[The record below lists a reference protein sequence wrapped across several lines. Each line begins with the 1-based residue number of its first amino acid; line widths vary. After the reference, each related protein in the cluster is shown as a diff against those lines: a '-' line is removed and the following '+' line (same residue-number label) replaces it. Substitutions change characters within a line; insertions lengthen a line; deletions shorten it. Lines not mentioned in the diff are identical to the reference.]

1 MLEEKGYGGSVTLLR
16 GMYQELRQAFT
27 DPDRVI
33 GAAEVVLDY
42 EDSSLYPVL
51 MDLLMKEES
60 EILKDDSRG
69 YFMIRDLDRVSR
81 LLEFVQRMKQEDLEA
96 LKEVYGEEIK
106 GVTPHDILTLEGV
119 LLNKGVSVKEIGVF

>member
-1 MLEEKGYGGSVTLLR
+1 MEVLITLLR

-51 MDLLMKEES
+51 MDLLRKEEW
-60 EILKDDSRG
+60 EIFKDDSTG

-119 LLNKGVSVKEIGVF
+119 LLNKGVSVKEIGVS

>member
-1 MLEEKGYGGSVTLLR
+1 MEVLITLLR

-51 MDLLMKEES
+51 MDLLRKEEW
-60 EILKDDSRG
+60 EIFKDDSRG

-119 LLNKGVSVKEIGVF
+119 LLNKGVSVKEIGVS